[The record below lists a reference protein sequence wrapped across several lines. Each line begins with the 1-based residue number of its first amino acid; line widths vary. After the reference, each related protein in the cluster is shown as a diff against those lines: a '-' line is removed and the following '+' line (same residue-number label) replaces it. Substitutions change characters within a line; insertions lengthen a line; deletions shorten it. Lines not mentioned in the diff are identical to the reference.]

1 MNQDI
6 IQSYKIRIEEIY
18 PRIAELRHEIHSNP
32 ELSEHEKETSALIAS
47 ILKTLNISYE
57 YMAGYGICAT
67 IYGKHPENKGI
78 TVAIR
83 ADMDALPVTEDT
95 GLPYASKNHGVMHA
109 CGHDIH
115 TSMLLGT
122 AALLSQDLDK
132 LKGNIRLIFQPAEE
146 TIGGA
151 ERMIQQGCL
160 KNPNVSSVIGF
171 HVSADAPAGII
182 QLVNGPMSAASTE
195 FTLEVEG
202 ISSHG
207 AHPQNSSDAL
217 LAAAHIVTALQSVV
231 SRNLDPL
238 TAGVVTV
245 GTFNSGTK
253 ANIISGKTI
262 CSGIIRALSLE
273 SRAFIK
279 ERVKRI
285 SELIAESYG
294 CTCSVQ
300 FKDSYPSLEND
311 SKLFELVKC
320 LGEQALGSDKIFTS
334 HITSMGA
341 EDFAYFC
348 HAVPSFYMN
357 LGTAHADRS
366 LNYPLHSDKYNP
378 VEESMKNGI
387 LMEILTA
394 LSIIET
400 ENQKETTK

>member
-1 MNQDI
+1 MNQNT
-6 IQSYKIRIEEIY
+6 IQSYKSRIENIY
-18 PRIAELRHEIHSNP
+18 PQIVDIRRRIHSNP
-32 ELSEHEKETSALIAS
+32 ELSEHEKETSALVAA
-47 ILKTLNISYE
+47 ILDELNIPYE
-57 YMAGYGICAT
+57 YMAGFGICAT
-67 IYGKHPENKGI
+67 IYGRHPENKGV
-78 TVAIR
+78 TVGIR

-95 GLPYASKNHGVMHA
+95 DLQYASAIPGIMHA

-115 TSMLLGT
+115 TSMLIGT
-122 AALLSQDLDK
+122 ATLLAADVNN

-160 KNPNVSSVIGF
+160 KNPDVSSVIGF
-171 HVSADAPAGII
+171 HVSADAPAGVI

-195 FTLEVEG
+195 FTLEIEG

-207 AHPQNSSDAL
+207 AHPQNGSDAL

-238 TAGVVTV
+238 ASGVVTV

-253 ANIISGKTI
+253 ANIISGKTT

-285 SELIAESYG
+285 SELTAESYG
-294 CTCSVQ
+294 CTCNVQ

-311 SKLFELVKC
+311 SKLFELAKS

-348 HAVPSFYMN
+348 HSVPSFYMN
-357 LGTAHADRS
+357 LGTAHSDRS
-366 LNYPLHSDKYNP
+366 LNYPLHSNKYNP